1 MTSLY
6 GVLGTLVLA
15 FMVWAIVA
23 GTMSEVNRQLVEITE
38 SVSTTVEIPGSP
50 VGILGDS
57 GEYGEG
63 SE

>member
-50 VGILGDS
+50 AGFLGDS